1 MRYEFL
7 SYPEEIARNLYE
19 EGKKKALAVLKRYGV
34 DDADGVMV
42 RDGSNATCGL
52 LVLVKSR
59 RKRFFYPFF
68 DEGEGVSLPRDI
80 SMVIDGE
87 VIGEGEPPVPS
98 VIAREAFNCFLVV
111 KVVEEIVP

>member
-7 SYPEEIARNLYE
+7 SYPEEIARSLYE
-19 EGKKKALAVLKRYGV
+19 EGKEKALAILKRYEV
-34 DDADGVMV
+34 DDVDGVMM

-52 LVLVKSR
+52 LVRFREKS
-59 RKRFFYPFF
+59 FFYPFF

-87 VIGEGEPPVPS
+87 VIGEGEPPVPP
-98 VIAREAFNCFLVV
+98 VVAEEAFNCFSVV
-111 KVVEEIVP
+111 KVVEEIVL